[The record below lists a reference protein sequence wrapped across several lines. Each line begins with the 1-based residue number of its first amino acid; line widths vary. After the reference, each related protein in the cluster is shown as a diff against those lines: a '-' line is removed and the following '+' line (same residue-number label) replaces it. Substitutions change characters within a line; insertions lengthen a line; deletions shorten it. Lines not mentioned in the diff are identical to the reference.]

1 MSQSGNSVHHWW
13 VQRVSAVILL
23 FLFPWFIYSFSC
35 AFYADSPLSFD
46 ERLLRA
52 IDHPLELLFFVLLL
66 FCIFWHAV
74 LGMQVVCEDYIHS
87 VPLRVFTITCIKYL
101 SSITYIALTFTIFFF
116 YKHIFL

>member
-1 MSQSGNSVHHWW
+1 MSQSENPVHHWL

-35 AFYADSPLSFD
+35 ALYSSSPLSFN
-46 ERLLRA
+46 EKLFQA
-52 IDHPLELLFFVLLL
+52 IDHPLKLLFFVVLL
-66 FCIFWHAV
+66 FYIFWHAV
-74 LGMQVVCEDYIHS
+74 LGMQIVCEDYIHS
-87 VPLRVFTITCIKYL
+87 VSVRVITITCIKCL